1 MAQIKIGVSAVQDAA
16 SRIASC
22 ASKQA
27 DVLSRL
33 QKAVNDLK
41 NGWEGKA
48 KDAFVAEYDKA
59 RPTYDKFAEDIKK
72 FSDFL
77 KQYVA
82 DMQKGD
88 ARGAQTMG

>member
-1 MAQIKIGVSAVQDAA
+1 MAQIKIGVNAVQDAA
-16 SRIASC
+16 TSIGSC

-33 QKAVNDLK
+33 QKAANDLK